1 MQEKNENPES
11 WEKIIQH
18 VAELE
23 NQYHERSGK
32 LVSELMAD
40 HARREKRMLAVII
53 ALVVAFVATNGYWI
67 YQWNS
72 YDYISQDGQG
82 YNYYNS
88 DIEGD
93 VNNGAENQT
102 EEDP

>member
-18 VAELE
+18 VADLE

-32 LVSELMAD
+32 LVSELMSD
-40 HARREKRMLAVII
+40 GSKREKRLIAIII
-53 ALVVAFVATNGYWI
+53 ALVIAFAATNGYWI

-93 VNNGAENQT
+93 VNNGTENQA
-102 EEDP
+102 EEEP